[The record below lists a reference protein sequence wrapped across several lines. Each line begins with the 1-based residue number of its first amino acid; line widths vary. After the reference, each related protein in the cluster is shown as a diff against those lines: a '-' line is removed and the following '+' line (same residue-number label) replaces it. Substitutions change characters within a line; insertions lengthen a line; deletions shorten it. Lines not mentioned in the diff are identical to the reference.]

1 MVLVRVEP
9 QRKVAVWAAATLG
22 ALEVGRIL
30 EVLSVR
36 VLPLGEVLPE
46 EGKLVWVLGEV
57 LGA

>member
-1 MVLVRVEP
+1 MRVEP